1 MSLTRP
7 PQPPSATTLA
17 FDRAFEPRYGE
28 AVALAPGVQRLTARN
43 PSPFTFAGTNTYLV
57 GGDAVAVIDPG
68 PDLEEHLQALR
79 CALNGRRV
87 THVFVSHTH
96 RDHSPLAA
104 RLKQEFGA
112 IVLAQGPHR
121 AARALAEG
129 EENPLDAS
137 ADLGFRP
144 DRPLADGELVQG
156 EGWALRTVLTPG
168 HTANHACFALEG
180 SGVLFSADHVMGW
193 ATSVVAP
200 PDGDMADYMRSLD
213 RLLARGDRLLLPGH
227 GGPVRRPKTFMRSL
241 KAHRRMRERA
251 ILARLEAGPRTI
263 GEIVAA
269 LYQDTD
275 PRLHGAAAW
284 TVLAH
289 LEDLSGRGLVR
300 SDGPPGLHAGFS
312 LA

>member
-1 MSLTRP
+1 MTP
-7 PQPPSATTLA
+7 E
-17 FDRAFEPRYGE
+17 FDRAFEPRHGE
-28 AVALAPGVQRLTARN
+28 PVTVAPTVRRLTARN

-68 PDLEEHLQALR
+68 PDLEEHFQALR
-79 CALNGRRV
+79 RALGGGRV

-104 RLKQEFGA
+104 RLSREFGA
-112 IVLAQGPHR
+112 TVLAQGPHR
-121 AARALAEG
+121 AARLLAAG

-137 ADLGFRP
+137 ADSDFMP
-144 DRPLADGELVQG
+144 DRELEDGELVQG
-156 EGWALRTVLTPG
+156 EGWAIRTVLTPG
-168 HTANHACFALEG
+168 HAANHACFALEG
-180 SGVLFSADHVMGW
+180 SGILFSADHVMAW
-193 ATSVVAP
+193 ATTVVAP

-213 RLLARGDRLLLPGH
+213 KLLARDDRLLLPGH
-227 GGPVRRPKTFMRSL
+227 GGPVRRPKTFMRGL

-251 ILARLEAGPRTI
+251 ILARLEAGSRTI
-263 GEIVAA
+263 GEIVSA

-275 PRLHGAAAW
+275 PLLHGAAAW

-300 SDGPPGLHAGFS
+300 SEGPPGLGGRFA